1 MRSLVLAVASSAAMA
16 VVLRMLRDQKG
27 NRFGV
32 ILGNYVT
39 CIALSLLFV
48 PDRALIAAGSGL
60 TRVLGVLGGVLFVAG
75 LVCMQSSI
83 RENGAAL
90 SAAFS
95 KLGLLVSL
103 AAGILCFGER
113 PSAGQIA
120 GIVLVLCAF
129 RLMHR
134 GGERRASRPGL
145 LLLTLLSCGGGDAMA
160 KVFER
165 LGSRGEDALYF
176 FWLFVTAALLSAAL
190 AALEQ
195 RRTGRR
201 LLPAELAA
209 GLLVGVP
216 NYFSSYLLLRAL
228 EALPSFV
235 VYPLYSVGTILL
247 VTAVSLVCF
256 GERPDRRQSA
266 GLAQIL
272 AALVLLNPGA

>member
-1 MRSLVLAVASSAAMA
+1 MHSLFLAVVSSAAMA

-32 ILGNYVT
+32 ILGNYLT
-39 CIALSLLFV
+39 CIVLSLLFV
-48 PDRALIAAGSGL
+48 PDRAAILAGSSL
-60 TRVLGVLGGVLFVAG
+60 TRLLGLAGGILFVAG

-83 RENGAAL
+83 RSNGAAL

-129 RLMHR
+129 WLMH
-134 GGERRASRPGL
+134 GGGAERPGSPVL
-145 LLLTLLSCGGGDAMA
+145 LLLTLLCCGGGDAMA

-190 AALEQ
+190 AALE
-195 RRTGRR
+195 RRRMGKR
-201 LLPAELAA
+201 LLPRELAA
-209 GLLVGVP
+209 GLLVGIP
-216 NYFSSYLLLRAL
+216 NYFSSWLLLRAL
-228 EALPSFV
+228 EALPSFA
-235 VYPLYSVGTILL
+235 VYAIYSVGTILL
-247 VTAVSLVCF
+247 VTAVSLLCF
-256 GERPDRRQSA
+256 GERPGRRQCA
-266 GLAQIL
+266 GLGLIL
-272 AALVLLNPGA
+272 AALWLLNPGA